1 MRRLP
6 RATMLICF
14 LASISPVAFPQGSV
28 RVEKVAEGQYLQW
41 QDGHPLVDTA
51 QIWTI
56 WRTSDGYEVEDKLPV
71 DKGAMLM
78 AAMGAALDTKM
89 SPELREDMKNATMT
103 TDINLQLTKEK
114 AIQTLVLNGKKLSDS
129 KQIEVANCHVE
140 EKEISCKG
148 REGSAHLKN
157 SGQDQL
163 VYAYPFPLLFT
174 PMLKQSK
181 PALNQTIPVKVATL
195 EEVKNKLQL
204 TEVSGQLR
212 GEGPEKLAVGQ
223 YTLDTEKYVLALE
236 TKTGPRKITLWTS
249 NQGTVFAMH
258 DSRFAPGLRVLLSQY
273 KRYSDF

>member
-6 RATMLICF
+6 RTTMLICF

-51 QIWTI
+51 RIWTI
-56 WRTSDGYEVEDKLPV
+56 WRTNDGYEVEDKLPV

-89 SPELREDMKNATMT
+89 SPELREDMKNATVT
-103 TDINLQLTKEK
+103 TDINLQLTKER
-114 AIQTLVLNGKKLSDS
+114 AIQALILNGKKLSDS
-129 KQIEVANCHVE
+129 KQIEVANCRV
-140 EKEISCKG
+140 KENEITCKG
-148 REGSAHLKN
+148 HEGSAHLKN

-204 TEVSGQLR
+204 TEVPGQLR